1 VWARGL
7 GRRAPITVG
16 QSQWMGLRRY
26 IEEIERERAPV
37 ANEL

>member
-16 QSQWMGLRRY
+16 RSQWAGIRKL
-26 IEEIERERAPV
+26 IEEIERKRA
-37 ANEL
+37 